1 MRSWEAP
8 GKSRLRVILRIISA
22 APKRGRTRVTEST
35 STPPGVW
42 LSALFFA
49 ASGVFEIALAV
60 HDAPHPVPFTT
71 VWQAAGAGLLHF
83 LLAWGLWRRI
93 ALCRSVAMVY
103 CLATIVTY
111 LIAIGL
117 ALAHAPLRFP
127 ASVVV
132 QSLFQVPSCILLFPF
147 LRSPAASALFPRP
160 LFGP

>member
-1 MRSWEAP
+1 
-8 GKSRLRVILRIISA
+8 LA
-22 APKRGRTRVTEST
+22 APKRGRTRVTRST

-42 LSALFFA
+42 LAALFFA

-103 CLATIVTY
+103 CLA
-111 LIAIGL
+111 AIGL